1 VLVSIVVTLF
11 VAIQDP
17 IIQRF
22 AVRFVGGYLSEK
34 TGADIKVGRIAVSP
48 NLRIYVDDVSVK
60 DLNDNNLAK
69 VGKLRTKIHVGDLL
83 EGEIHLGHVELNDT
97 EANLIQYEGSDDFN
111 FKFLVDFFSSDKEK
125 DPNKK
130 PIPIFIDRISLKN
143 IDFQLWNQN
152 KADSLKTAQHALD
165 YAHLD
170 LDDIN
175 LEARHFA
182 MIGDSI
188 YVVVEMLRG
197 YEQSGL
203 ELKHFQSDV
212 VVCQSGIFLNDM
224 QMETNNSLIH
234 VDLNMLYNGYSA
246 FNSFVDSV
254 FFDATIHP
262 TDMMLSD
269 VGYFAPIMYEMPN
282 RLNFNGFF
290 SGPISHFSVNDLDA
304 SFGKKTNIRGDLS
317 MHPLDF
323 ENGEHVLKVKNMRF
337 SYDDLVNFYIPGKTG
352 TIPLPASL
360 DVLQS
365 GDIRLNFRGS
375 YNNFDSEVSL
385 ISDIGNL
392 NASISRDK
400 QFDGNLFFGNVDA
413 RSIDAGRI
421 ANASKVIGKLD
432 LDADFSARFPKK
444 GTPEFTLNGKAY
456 EAELLGNNI
465 NEIVLD
471 GTMRENRFK
480 GKVNIDDDELY
491 LDFNGLV
498 DVSNSKK
505 PKSDFEAIIRNADL
519 HSLKI
524 NKEDSISVISTR
536 ICVNMTGFDIDDLE
550 GTLHIDSTLYRNSS
564 GEYFMSDFDAS
575 IVNDNLMQR
584 RIRLNCDFFDF
595 EMGGKMNFAGMVM
608 ALNEFGD
615 YYVHFPIWEDNM
627 EAIEKYKL
635 THDIDQDFFVQ
646 LNLKDTRTLS
656 RLFMPSLQIANNTTV
671 NGTFTSRS
679 RSLNLTV
686 RSKNVQFNNLNVN
699 NIELKS
705 FSFGES
711 SLASLSIGEVLWS
724 NMTETDTMAY
734 GLDNLSVFARMA
746 HDTISTRIK
755 WDDLSEADKNKALIE
770 MAFHPHEGGGIFT
783 IGKGDILVNGTSW
796 EVAPSNFVDL
806 DGGRVMISNVMF
818 DHDDQFLRLNG
829 YVPMGV
835 EDTLSMQLNDF
846 DVSMFD
852 VIINAFGFDVD
863 GFVSGEARLSNL
875 KEDMMILADLGIKD
889 LGLNGDLI
897 GDATVQSQWNN
908 AEQSIDVNVGIQ
920 AGNVQT
926 LNVLGTYYVQRQT
939 DNLDFNI
946 EMDSLSLAVISP
958 FIAEQISRIQGFG
971 SGNIAVKGSLKQPEM
986 NGTLAVK
993 GGGCKVAYLNTFFT
1007 FEPTILL
1014 DSKTIELKD
1023 MVLVDTLGN
1032 KAPVEGK
1039 IYHDH
1044 LKDFNL
1050 DLRLY
1055 PRNFL
1060 IMATTIKD
1068 NDSFYGDIIAN
1079 GLATVKGPLKN
1090 IVLDVKAMTC
1100 KGTKLTLPLNRVS
1113 TVSDNDFIIFV
1124 NHDENEDED
1133 DETLLLETAKSNF
1146 AINIDVDVTDD
1157 ASVKINLPTDIG
1169 TIDATGHGNLKLGTS
1184 SSEALT
1190 LFGNYVINNGRFQL
1204 NFKDVLNKTFTL
1216 KSGGTINWSGSP
1228 TDGRI
1233 NATGVYSV
1241 KAALSTL
1248 GVQVDSTAG
1257 NSNVNVECL
1266 IHLKDALLNPNITF
1280 GMNLPNANDD
1290 IIQTVYSVIDTTN
1303 QSVMTSQ
1310 AISLLL
1316 LGSFAYA
1323 GSSSDAGLSVGGLSS
1338 ILGGLNVEL
1347 AKDWNL
1353 GVRYYSGS
1361 GNNSYDELQIA
1372 LKTEL
1377 FENRLIIETNFGV
1390 LTDNNATENASNLVG
1405 EVDMYYKLFKDGR
1418 LMAHFYNHSNYNTN
1432 YSSFAFDRLAPYTQ
1446 GLGLSYS
1453 KSFATFRDLFRR
1465 KKTTTTGRP
1474 LISVPKAPITGT
1486 P

>member
-1 VLVSIVVTLF
+1 
-11 VAIQDP
+11 
-17 IIQRF
+17 
-22 AVRFVGGYLSEK
+22 
-34 TGADIKVGRIAVSP
+34 
-48 NLRIYVDDVSVK
+48 
-60 DLNDNNLAK
+60 
-69 VGKLRTKIHVGDLL
+69 
-83 EGEIHLGHVELNDT
+83 
-97 EANLIQYEGSDDFN
+97 
-111 FKFLVDFFSSDKEK
+111 
-125 DPNKK
+125 
-130 PIPIFIDRISLKN
+130 
-143 IDFQLWNQN
+143 
-152 KADSLKTAQHALD
+152 
-165 YAHLD
+165 
-170 LDDIN
+170 
-175 LEARHFA
+175 
-182 MIGDSI
+182 
-188 YVVVEMLRG
+188 
-197 YEQSGL
+197 
-203 ELKHFQSDV
+203 
-212 VVCQSGIFLNDM
+212 
-224 QMETNNSLIH
+224 
-234 VDLNMLYNGYSA
+234 
-246 FNSFVDSV
+246 
-254 FFDATIHP
+254 
-262 TDMMLSD
+262 
-269 VGYFAPIMYEMPN
+269 
-282 RLNFNGFF
+282 
-290 SGPISHFSVNDLDA
+290 
-304 SFGKKTNIRGDLS
+304 
-317 MHPLDF
+317 
-323 ENGEHVLKVKNMRF
+323 
-337 SYDDLVNFYIPGKTG
+337 
-352 TIPLPASL
+352 
-360 DVLQS
+360 
-365 GDIRLNFRGS
+365 
-375 YNNFDSEVSL
+375 
-385 ISDIGNL
+385 
-392 NASISRDK
+392 
-400 QFDGNLFFGNVDA
+400 
-413 RSIDAGRI
+413 
-421 ANASKVIGKLD
+421 
-432 LDADFSARFPKK
+432 
-444 GTPEFTLNGKAY
+444 
-456 EAELLGNNI
+456 
-465 NEIVLD
+465 
-471 GTMRENRFK
+471 
-480 GKVNIDDDELY
+480 
-491 LDFNGLV
+491 
-498 DVSNSKK
+498 
-505 PKSDFEAIIRNADL
+505 
-519 HSLKI
+519 
-524 NKEDSISVISTR
+524 
-536 ICVNMTGFDIDDLE
+536 
-550 GTLHIDSTLYRNSS
+550 
-564 GEYFMSDFDAS
+564 
-575 IVNDNLMQR
+575 
-584 RIRLNCDFFDF
+584 
-595 EMGGKMNFAGMVM
+595 
-608 ALNEFGD
+608 
-615 YYVHFPIWEDNM
+615 
-627 EAIEKYKL
+627 
-635 THDIDQDFFVQ
+635 
-646 LNLKDTRTLS
+646 
-656 RLFMPSLQIANNTTV
+656 
-671 NGTFTSRS
+671 
-679 RSLNLTV
+679 
-686 RSKNVQFNNLNVN
+686 
-699 NIELKS
+699 
-705 FSFGES
+705 
-711 SLASLSIGEVLWS
+711 
-724 NMTETDTMAY
+724 
-734 GLDNLSVFARMA
+734 
-746 HDTISTRIK
+746 
-755 WDDLSEADKNKALIE
+755 
-770 MAFHPHEGGGIFT
+770 
-783 IGKGDILVNGTSW
+783 
-796 EVAPSNFVDL
+796 
-806 DGGRVMISNVMF
+806 
-818 DHDDQFLRLNG
+818 
-829 YVPMGV
+829 
-835 EDTLSMQLNDF
+835 
-846 DVSMFD
+846 
-852 VIINAFGFDVD
+852 
-863 GFVSGEARLSNL
+863 
-875 KEDMMILADLGIKD
+875 
-889 LGLNGDLI
+889 
-897 GDATVQSQWNN
+897 
-908 AEQSIDVNVGIQ
+908 
-920 AGNVQT
+920 
-926 LNVLGTYYVQRQT
+926 
-939 DNLDFNI
+939 
-946 EMDSLSLAVISP
+946 
-958 FIAEQISRIQGFG
+958 
-971 SGNIAVKGSLKQPEM
+971 
-986 NGTLAVK
+986 
-993 GGGCKVAYLNTFFT
+993 
-1007 FEPTILL
+1007 
-1014 DSKTIELKD
+1014 

-1184 SSEALT
+1184 SSDALT